1 MFDPRED
8 PLGVGLKYRAHEK
21 RLADWAQ
28 NPALVGLQSPLGQDW
43 DGYFQAVDE
52 ASGDMPTKFAGATD
66 ASSEV
71 DPNDSLGALFAA
83 HSNQLRGIQPDQGYS
98 ANGVTQISPSM
109 SALKK
114 LKKGK

>member
-8 PLGVGLKYRAHEK
+8 PLGVGLKARAHEK

-28 NPALVGLQSPLGQDW
+28 NPALVGLQSPLGADW

-52 ASGDMPTKFAGATD
+52 AGGGMPTNFAGATD

-71 DPNDSLGALFAA
+71 DPNADLGTLFAA
-83 HSNQLRGIQPDQGYS
+83 HSNQLKGVQPDQGYS
-98 ANGVTQISPSM
+98 AHGVTQISPSM